1 MKANSKLQ
9 QQIFVIAAILTV
21 FVVLLLGLAISV
33 VVYKQGVEN
42 AETVIR
48 NKNSTV
54 ATLIQGY
61 FAPLHKALAFA
72 GEEVATQHRWPDPEE
87 GKQTILNLYSILQN
101 TTPNIHFIFSGYEDG
116 SLLIN
121 NYSPPAGY
129 NAVERPWYQAA
140 LETHPETS
148 KGVPYQEVLSEEWLV
163 SLSQTLVSD
172 DDQLLGVVAIDA
184 SIDAVIQALALQDRD
199 YPTAYSFVLDQQG
212 RTLIHN
218 NPALHGSFHKAAF
231 ENLPSPA
238 IQSGNFTYN
247 DAGTQSIAHFNRV
260 EDLGWII
267 VTGVHRAD
275 VLKPIKVRIFSSLA
289 IIIAAALVATW
300 LASFLLSRNII
311 NPLIQLQKRLE
322 DIVAG
327 SSQASADQQLPNNE
341 LGRIAESIESL
352 TKDALYQKNL
362 ALEAKNSLLNH
373 LSKTDQL
380 TGIANRRKIQEAL
393 EQEVERFLRD
403 QLPFSIVLFDID
415 HFKKINDHHGHDTG
429 DQVLAELARQ
439 IKSRIRRRDVFGRWG
454 GEEFILLFPET
465 SHAEASQIA
474 EQLRSQ
480 IAQQTFTK
488 NLHVTLSCGVSEF
501 QGDLS
506 LQEVLIEVDKKMY
519 QAKEQGRNRVQA

>member
-1 MKANSKLQ
+1 
-9 QQIFVIAAILTV
+9 
-21 FVVLLLGLAISV
+21 
-33 VVYKQGVEN
+33 
-42 AETVIR
+42 
-48 NKNSTV
+48 
-54 ATLIQGY
+54 
-61 FAPLHKALAFA
+61 
-72 GEEVATQHRWPDPEE
+72 
-87 GKQTILNLYSILQN
+87 
-101 TTPNIHFIFSGYEDG
+101 
-116 SLLIN
+116 
-121 NYSPPAGY
+121 
-129 NAVERPWYQAA
+129 
-140 LETHPETS
+140 
-148 KGVPYQEVLSEEWLV
+148 
-163 SLSQTLVSD
+163 VSD

-506 LQEVLIEVDKKMY
+506 LQEVLIEVDQKMY